1 MNEAAIP
8 ETAGETAPRRVLL
21 MMNLALGF
29 TATMVRGVGSH
40 RKINPRW
47 TAFLDDPAHSD
58 REFALLFNGQW
69 DGVICGHATA
79 SLAAACARLG
89 LPLVDVLDGPPL
101 PGVVK
106 IRPDNAAVGHV
117 AAEYFLERRF
127 RHFAFSG
134 FSGLSWSTERRD
146 GFCESLQLAGHP
158 CRVHETD
165 SLGDNAFAGD
175 AWQVEHLGVW
185 LRGLPKG
192 PAVMACNDIRALQLV
207 WAARAAG
214 LRVPEDIAVMGANND
229 TEWCE
234 LASPEISSVALNHF
248 EIGARAAAQLDALIE
263 GCVPAVPDQRV
274 EPVGVVE
281 RASTNTLALRDPK
294 VAIALKFIQ
303 ENACRGIT
311 VEEVVAQVHASR
323 SQMESRFRRYLG
335 RSPQAEIR
343 RVQVE
348 KIRHLLT
355 TTDCCLKEIADQTG
369 FDHVEYM
376 SVLFKRL
383 TGETPGQYRRNI
395 QAQERVRA
403 LA

>member
-1 MNEAAIP
+1 MNAVTFPMISGA
-8 ETAGETAPRRVLL
+8 APRRILL

-29 TATMVRGVGSH
+29 TLTIVRGVNSY
-40 RKINPRW
+40 RKTNPQW
-47 TAFLDDPAHSD
+47 TAFLDDPARSD
-58 REFALLFNGQW
+58 REFELLFGGQW

-79 SLAAACARLG
+79 SLAAACARLR

-106 IRPDNAAVGHV
+106 IRPDNTAVGHV
-117 AAEYFLERRF
+117 AAEYFLERHF
-127 RHFAFSG
+127 RSFAFSG
-134 FSGLSWSTERRD
+134 FSGLSWSIERRD
-146 GFCESLQLAGHP
+146 GFCESLQLAGKP

-165 SLGDNAFAGD
+165 TAGSNAIAGD
-175 AWQVEHLGVW
+175 TWQVGCLGVW
-185 LRGLPKG
+185 LRGLPRG
-192 PAVMACNDIRALQLV
+192 TAVMACNDIRALQLV
-207 WAARAAG
+207 WAAKLVG

-229 TEWCE
+229 SGWCE
-234 LASPEISSVALNHF
+234 LAAPEISSVALNHF

-263 GCVPAVPDQRV
+263 GRAPMAMDLRV

-281 RASTNTLALRDPK
+281 RDSTNTLALRDPK
-294 VAIALKFIQ
+294 VATALKFIQ

-355 TTDCCLKEIADQTG
+355 TTDLSLKEIADQTG
-369 FDHVEYM
+369 FDHVEYL